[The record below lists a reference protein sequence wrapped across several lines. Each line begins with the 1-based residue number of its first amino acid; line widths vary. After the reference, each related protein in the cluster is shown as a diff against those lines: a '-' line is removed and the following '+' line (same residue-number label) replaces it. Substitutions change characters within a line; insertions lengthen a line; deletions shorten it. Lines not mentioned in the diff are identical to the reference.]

1 MRDLALVT
9 GGAGFIGSHLVDRL
23 VADGWRV
30 RVVDNLSSG
39 RLENLAKH
47 RGNPDV
53 DVTVGDLKDP
63 ETCLRAVEGV
73 DVVYHFAANPE
84 VRVSTTDPEIHFRE
98 NVVATFNL
106 LEAMRRRGVGE
117 LVFASSSSVY
127 GEPES
132 IPVDEDALMRPVS
145 VYGASKAACE
155 SLIHA
160 YSRLYGIRAVVLRY
174 ANVVGPRLRHG
185 VIYDL
190 LAKLKRDKTR
200 LEVLGDGTQVRS
212 YIYIDDAVSATMIAY
227 ERAGEG
233 FNVFNVASEDWITVR
248 DVVQI
253 IMRELGIEN
262 IETVCRPVLH
272 GVGWPGDVKRIALK
286 IDRLKVSGFK
296 PAMNSSEAVTKTVR
310 ALAKELEIG

>member
-1 MRDLALVT
+1 MHRLALVT

-23 VADGWRV
+23 VAEGWRV
-30 RVVDNLSSG
+30 RIVDNLSSG
-39 RLENLAKH
+39 RLENLAHH
-47 RGNPDV
+47 RENPDV
-53 DVTVGDLKDP
+53 KILIGDLKDP

-73 DVVYHFAANPE
+73 DVVFHFAANPE

-106 LEAMRRRGVGE
+106 LEAMRRRGVKE

-132 IPVDEDALMRPVS
+132 IPVDEDAQIRPVS

-160 YSRLYGIRAVVLRY
+160 YSKLYRIRAVVLRY

-185 VIYDL
+185 VVYDL
-190 LAKLKRDKTR
+190 LMKLKRDRTR

-212 YIYIDDAVSATMIAY
+212 YIYIDDAINATMIAY
-227 ERAGEG
+227 EKSGEG

-253 IMRELGIEN
+253 ILRELSIEN
-262 IETVCRPVLH
+262 IEVIYKPVLH
-272 GVGWPGDVKRIALK
+272 GVGWLGDVKRIALR
-286 IDRLKVSGFK
+286 IDRLKALGFK
-296 PAMNSSEAVTKTVR
+296 PAVNSREAVVETVR
-310 ALAKELEIG
+310 ALIKEL